1 MRGILVDWLVDIAKE
16 YKLLPDTL
24 YLSISYIDRF
34 LSLNVFNRQK
44 LQLLALLLVLRHL
57 MLLTLESS
65 KERNLRGD
73 LHSVE
78 SYAHSVLALGKNVKE
93 R

>member
-44 LQLLALLLVLRHL
+44 LQLLEGMKRLPLQKLMNFVILQITHSLRQ
-57 MLLTLESS
+57 
-65 KERNLRGD
+65 RR
-73 LHSVE
+73 
-78 SYAHSVLALGKNVKE
+78 
-93 R
+93 